1 MMPIPTRAK
10 SFKHEQ
16 DIFFKL
22 NQGCDF
28 TILVLTH
35 GDMQKKY
42 HNFSFQNNTVNKLKY
57 LVAYF

>member
-35 GDMQKKY
+35 GDMQK
-42 HNFSFQNNTVNKLKY
+42 NTIIFHFKITQ
-57 LVAYF
+57 